1 LTLQVFEATKYIRC
15 INCNQIIAKLQEAL
29 PSETVVFCS
38 DHCDAV
44 HNGKLSTM
52 VIRYREGLKQK

>member
-1 LTLQVFEATKYIRC
+1 MTLQVYEGMKYIRC
-15 INCNQIIAKLQEAL
+15 INCNQIIAKLQKPL

-52 VIRYREGLKQK
+52 VRRYTERFKK